1 MPPMPRYALAFCV
14 PLAATLMLTP
24 LAARLAHRFDVLD
37 HPVDHKTHRETTPYL
52 GGLAVAIG
60 LLLVAAFAGG
70 ASGELMTVL
79 LGALVLAGVGLVDDV
94 RGLSPLIRLA
104 FEVVAALALW
114 TVGIRAGVLDTPWV
128 DLPIT
133 VLWVVAVT
141 NAMNFIDN
149 MDGLAASVAV
159 ASTFG
164 VAAIAASN
172 GDYLVASFALAVA
185 GACLG
190 FLRYNAPPARIFLG
204 DAGSMLLGF
213 LIAALTLKLDL
224 PVGAALPRALSTVLL
239 AAVPLFDLTLVVVA
253 RVRGHRPVYKGGA
266 DHVSHRLLAAG
277 LSTWWVL
284 LIAAGAQAACSALAF
299 GVYRRPQAVVVGVG
313 AVVSVALLVLLISL
327 LRMPTPG
334 AADLRANNAP

>member
-1 MPPMPRYALAFCV
+1 M
-14 PLAATLMLTP
+14 
-24 LAARLAHRFDVLD
+24 
-37 HPVDHKTHRETTPYL
+37 
-52 GGLAVAIG
+52 
-60 LLLVAAFAGG
+60 
-70 ASGELMTVL
+70 
-79 LGALVLAGVGLVDDV
+79 
-94 RGLSPLIRLA
+94 
-104 FEVVAALALW
+104 
-114 TVGIRAGVLDTPWV
+114 
-128 DLPIT
+128 
-133 VLWVVAVT
+133 LWVVAVT

-253 RVRGHRPVYKGGA
+253 RVRGHRPVYKGGS

-277 LSTWWVL
+277 LSRWWVL
-284 LIAAGAQAACSALAF
+284 LIAFGAQAACSALAF

-313 AVVSVALLVLLISL
+313 AVVSVVWLVLLISL

>member
-104 FEVVAALALW
+104 FEVVA
-114 TVGIRAGVLDTPWV
+114 
-128 DLPIT
+128 
-133 VLWVVAVT
+133 VT
-141 NAMNFIDN
+141 NAMSFIDN

-213 LIAALTLKLDL
+213 LIAALKI
-224 PVGAALPRALSTVLL
+224 GRA
-239 AAVPLFDLTLVVVA
+239 
-253 RVRGHRPVYKGGA
+253 
-266 DHVSHRLLAAG
+266 HV
-277 LSTWWVL
+277 
-284 LIAAGAQAACSALAF
+284 
-299 GVYRRPQAVVVGVG
+299 
-313 AVVSVALLVLLISL
+313 
-327 LRMPTPG
+327 
-334 AADLRANNAP
+334 